1 MDIGRVGLWTFILD
15 NHPTSRVRELA
26 AQVEEMGW
34 PTLWRPESTGRDAF
48 ISSSLLLDAT
58 ETLIVATGI
67 AVTYAR
73 HPMTTAA
80 AQKTLAEAHN
90 GRFLL
95 GLGVSHRTSVEGVR
109 KLDYSTPYSDMV
121 EYLEAMAAAPYTGPE
136 PEEKPLTLLA
146 ALGPKMLKLSAES
159 ADGAH
164 PYFTP
169 VEHTALARELMGPG
183 AILAPEQMVVID
195 SDAERAR
202 DTARETMARYLR
214 LPNYANNLLRL
225 GFTEDDIDNMSDR
238 IVDAVVACGDISVAV
253 ERVRQHHEA
262 GADHVCLQ
270 VLAPG
275 NDLETN
281 IRHWGD
287 LAEAL
292 DL

>member
-1 MDIGRVGLWTFILD
+1 MDIGRVGLWTFLLD
-15 NHPTSRVRELA
+15 NHRTSRVRELA

-48 ISSSLLLDAT
+48 ISSSVLLDAT

-80 AQKTLAEAHN
+80 AQKTLAEAYD

-121 EYLEAMAAAPYTGPE
+121 EYLEAMAEAPYTGPE

-146 ALGPKMLKLSAES
+146 ALGPRMLKLSAES

-195 SDAERAR
+195 SDTERAR

-225 GFTEDDIDNMSDR
+225 GFTENDIDTMSDR
-238 IVDAVVACGDISVAV
+238 IVDAVVACGDISVTV
-253 ERVRQHHEA
+253 DRVRQHHEA

-270 VLAPG
+270 VLTPG
-275 NDLETN
+275 NDLEAN